1 MFSQMKSRRSSLPAS
16 PCCCGE
22 VCPCHQSPKET
33 IGDIAWVVCLV
44 ILAFSP
50 LVIIGYFVSKYNE
63 QHPIYPTLNI
73 KGEIC
78 QIHLIA
84 DGGTPVVH
92 SRYQLVCPSG
102 VYQ

>member
-1 MFSQMKSRRSSLPAS
+1 MKSRRSSLPAL

-22 VCPCHQSPKET
+22 VCPCHQPPKET
-33 IGDIAWVVCLV
+33 TKDV
-44 ILAFSP
+44 ILAIITFMVGVSP
-50 LVIIGYFVSKYNE
+50 IFLFAFWVGYMQR

-78 QIHLIA
+78 QIHLIV
-84 DGGTPVVH
+84 DGGASH
-92 SRYQLVCPSG
+92 YQLVCPSG